1 MKQKIRPTAFCSKQM
16 DFFAIFDFEEEEKEI
31 ITIVESPLDYIND
44 AIAAQQSIQSED
56 KHSGPELEPS
66 VSEDVALPGN
76 CPKLLKNQILHDIS
90 FAAETDYLF
99 TLEEYS
105 AELGGLVIDWAPE
118 DVYQLY
124 VVAMEESLENVRHLV
139 ITKSLYSTDEFGNIT
154 VNPLLEAETRWYMSK
169 SFELT
174 CATHGIDAIEFRS
187 ELKKSLYEYT
197 HSYGGENA
205 ELARYHQDKEVIL
218 HDCKEEMGWDI
229 FFEQDYLLQENKL
242 AMKWTDRDIMDVYS
256 KVFKSTINL
265 FEKLVVNNKLTL
277 RDTFGWVI
285 VNPTFE
291 RQFEWIE
298 SEVFEIVGTHLG
310 YNVAAIRTQMA
321 TACRMTFH

>member
-16 DFFAIFDFEEEEKEI
+16 DFFSIFDFEEEEKEI

-105 AELGGLVIDWAPE
+105 AELGGLVFDWAPE

-154 VNPLLEAETRWYMSK
+154 VNPLLK
-169 SFELT
+169 PK
-174 CATHGIDAIEFRS
+174 HGGICRNHLS
-187 ELKKSLYEYT
+187 LHVPLMVLMLLSSGQSLKKAYM
-197 HSYGGENA
+197 N
-205 ELARYHQDKEVIL
+205 
-218 HDCKEEMGWDI
+218 
-229 FFEQDYLLQENKL
+229 
-242 AMKWTDRDIMDVYS
+242 
-256 KVFKSTINL
+256 
-265 FEKLVVNNKLTL
+265 
-277 RDTFGWVI
+277 
-285 VNPTFE
+285 
-291 RQFEWIE
+291 
-298 SEVFEIVGTHLG
+298 
-310 YNVAAIRTQMA
+310 IRTVTEVKMLN
-321 TACRMTFH
+321 

>member
-1 MKQKIRPTAFCSKQM
+1 
-16 DFFAIFDFEEEEKEI
+16 
-31 ITIVESPLDYIND
+31 
-44 AIAAQQSIQSED
+44 
-56 KHSGPELEPS
+56 
-66 VSEDVALPGN
+66 
-76 CPKLLKNQILHDIS
+76 
-90 FAAETDYLF
+90 
-99 TLEEYS
+99 
-105 AELGGLVIDWAPE
+105 
-118 DVYQLY
+118 
-124 VVAMEESLENVRHLV
+124 MEESLENVRHLV

-265 FEKLVVNNKLTL
+265 FEKLSLIT
-277 RDTFGWVI
+277 
-285 VNPTFE
+285 
-291 RQFEWIE
+291 
-298 SEVFEIVGTHLG
+298 S
-310 YNVAAIRTQMA
+310 
-321 TACRMTFH
+321 

>member
-16 DFFAIFDFEEEEKEI
+16 DFFSIFDFEEEEKEI

-76 CPKLLKNQILHDIS
+76 CPKLLKNQIPHDIS

-174 CATHGIDAIEFRS
+174 C
-187 ELKKSLYEYT
+187 
-197 HSYGGENA
+197 
-205 ELARYHQDKEVIL
+205 
-218 HDCKEEMGWDI
+218 
-229 FFEQDYLLQENKL
+229 
-242 AMKWTDRDIMDVYS
+242 
-256 KVFKSTINL
+256 
-265 FEKLVVNNKLTL
+265 
-277 RDTFGWVI
+277 
-285 VNPTFE
+285 
-291 RQFEWIE
+291 
-298 SEVFEIVGTHLG
+298 
-310 YNVAAIRTQMA
+310 
-321 TACRMTFH
+321 